1 MILVHCSLDRIKL
14 YNLYGKNW
22 IDYYRF
28 DFHHGA
34 RAPGKVT
41 VASHL
46 ITMDRDIDV
55 RGDPKESNSIRPFV
69 NLSVEEVDCMHDSLI
84 NIGVL

>member
-1 MILVHCSLDRIKL
+1 MVDSNTYLKIIEDR
-14 YNLYGKNW
+14 
-22 IDYYRF
+22 
-28 DFHHGA
+28 
-34 RAPGKVT
+34 
-41 VASHL
+41 

-69 NLSVEEVDCMHDSLI
+69 NLSVEEIDCMHDSLI

>member
-1 MILVHCSLDRIKL
+1 MVDSNTYLKIIEDR
-14 YNLYGKNW
+14 
-22 IDYYRF
+22 
-28 DFHHGA
+28 
-34 RAPGKVT
+34 
-41 VASHL
+41 

-69 NLSVEEVDCMHDSLI
+69 NLNVEEIDCMHESLI

>member
-1 MILVHCSLDRIKL
+1 M
-14 YNLYGKNW
+14 
-22 IDYYRF
+22 
-28 DFHHGA
+28 
-34 RAPGKVT
+34 
-41 VASHL
+41 ASPL

-69 NLSVEEVDCMHDSLI
+69 NLSVEEIDCMHDSLI